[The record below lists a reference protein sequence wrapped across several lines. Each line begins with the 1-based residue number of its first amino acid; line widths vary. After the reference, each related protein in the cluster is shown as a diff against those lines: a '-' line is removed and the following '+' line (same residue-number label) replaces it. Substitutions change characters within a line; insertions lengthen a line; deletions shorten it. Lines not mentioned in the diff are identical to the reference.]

1 MSIMSNTYPLQWLDS
16 LILQTLNPKK
26 EKIVT
31 FSDND
36 LEAFSEKILKESNK
50 VQLRIKNEIFSLVK
64 KRQIRLQIRKYHA
77 NLIFLLDTVMENKNS
92 NELVNANR
100 IKLVNIV
107 IGLLDELLSFL
118 ETRFSYYLSLDDRVP
133 ITYLIVSGKELK
145 TKLNNLQLLLE
156 IVEEEEERLKAKI
169 VLDIL
174 SESIESKARSKITF
188 RQILYERELLRALTD
203 TEYEKSLSTFSSL
216 DKILIE
222 MNFNNFKY
230 INFLAGRFLDKLN
243 SHNDNIER
251 LNFLQLCYKDLNHLN
266 SNDKITFNPA
276 LENIKPI
283 LEKWF
288 KNEIEYWEKS
298 HELTLK
304 TNSQD
309 FNPIAGSST
318 MNTKIECDLS
328 ADQIAL
334 ILRATDE
341 ARIIKARSMN
351 HFFKMVVPH
360 LSTPLKKD
368 LSYSS
373 VRSRSYMPEE
383 RDKEIAIKT
392 LERIIKHIKDY

>member
-1 MSIMSNTYPLQWLDS
+1 MSNVYPLEWLDS
-16 LILQTLNPKK
+16 LIVQTLNPKK
-26 EKIVT
+26 TNV
-31 FSDND
+31 SA
-36 LEAFSEKILKESNK
+36 LSEKELALISENAQKESQRIQ
-50 VQLRIKNEIFSLVK
+50 VLIKNEIFALFR
-64 KRQIRLQIRKYHA
+64 KRQIRLLVRKYHS
-77 NLIFLLDTVMENKNS
+77 NLIFLLDTAMENQNS
-92 NELVNANR
+92 QELANTNR

-107 IGLLDELLSFL
+107 IGILDELLSFV
-118 ETRFSYYLSLDDRVP
+118 ETRFSYYLSLDERVP
-133 ITYLIVSGKELK
+133 ITYLLVSGKELK
-145 TKLNNLQLLLE
+145 TKLNSLKLLLATLE
-156 IVEEEEERLKAKI
+156 DEDEKLKIKI

-188 RQILYERELLRALTD
+188 RQILYERELLKVLSDA
-203 TEYEKSLSTFSSL
+203 EYEKSLSTFSPL

-222 MNFNNFKY
+222 MNFNNIKY
-230 INFLAGRFLDKLN
+230 INYLAGHFLEKLN
-243 SHNDNIER
+243 SHYDNIER

-309 FNPIAGSST
+309 INPIAGSST

-341 ARIIKARSMN
+341 ARIVKARSMN
-351 HFFKMVVPH
+351 HFFKMIVPH

-373 VRSRSYMPEE
+373 VRSRSYSPED